1 MYSITNYSFAAVYN
15 GAASTGNII
24 GPIVFNSKDAPNY
37 FPGLRVV
44 LGFFVATAVCAV
56 LQAFNLAFLNKLQE
70 RRRVANGKPAKIID
84 TSMSNTYKDLTAA
97 ESPSGGVTED
107 GAADQRIGEHAF
119 EDLTDRQNDEFVYV
133 L

>member
-1 MYSITNYSFAAVYN
+1 M
-15 GAASTGNII
+15 
-24 GPIVFNSKDAPNY
+24 
-37 FPGLRVV
+37 
-44 LGFFVATAVCAV
+44 
-56 LQAFNLAFLNKLQE
+56 
-70 RRRVANGKPAKIID
+70 ANGKPAKIID